1 MAFSVSMG
9 YGDRMTWRLA
19 LNKTPRHFKPLHH
32 QTLSDGLRGES
43 HNDHR
48 RSGES
53 SDIINQEA
61 QIRIQ
66 LSLWL

>member
-32 QTLSDGLRGES
+32 QTLSDGLRGERATVTT
-43 HNDHR
+43 DAVER
-48 RSGES
+48 V
-53 SDIINQEA
+53 QT
-61 QIRIQ
+61 
-66 LSLWL
+66 L